1 MLISS
6 LYKDLALMNIKISND
21 RFQHS
26 EFTLCLTEERE
37 KFDGNWKVL
46 PPPWNLLPFFFF
58 FFLLSALT
66 GLFECWSLHASLFV
80 ESEYGH
86 MKDTNISQYEC
97 FGNKIPKSLYLLPKM
112 QSIYQKK
119 SIKLLYNFLFIWKIL
134 K

>member
-1 MLISS
+1 METEKCFHPL
-6 LYKDLALMNIKISND
+6 
-21 RFQHS
+21 
-26 EFTLCLTEERE
+26 ETCCLS
-37 KFDGNWKVL
+37 FS
-46 PPPWNLLPFFFF
+46 F